1 MGPVKSGAMKR
12 FPFETGDLRGRWMPC
27 ARLGDPAGCKPSRT
41 LAWLVAGLVALAAG
55 PVRAGEPAELVVGTS
70 GDYAPFSVA
79 VAGPGFEPSG
89 FGPELVAAFAAERG
103 LALRFVAFSWPDLTS
118 DLREGRFDLAAGGI
132 TVRPERGLVGRFTVP
147 VATSGA
153 VVLVPAAAPAGRI
166 DDLDRPDAT
175 IGVNRG
181 GHLERVTRAHLR
193 HARIEA
199 IPDNAAVLPAL
210 QGGRV
215 DAVVTDTLEAPHWR
229 ALEPGL
235 RVLGPFTRDRKAFLV
250 AADRDELA
258 ADLDAWLIEREA
270 DGTLARLR
278 ARHLGDAQARPAR
291 PAPRGAQLAP
301 HDQRRAPAPPRP
313 ASAAPLGALLA
324 AIDER
329 LALMPLVAEAKRA
342 SGGPVD
348 VPEREQRVL
357 DAAVASVRGAT
368 ARTTGAEA
376 GATRAHPAD
385 PSRERAVRSLF
396 RAQIEAAKAIQRRAL
411 ERPPLPGPGPDAA
424 PPQDLDTEIRP
435 ALIRIGDRI
444 ARLVVAL
451 PADLDP
457 VDTRSAAQRELAGRD
472 LDDAHLTA
480 IADAIVAV
488 SRTSAQ

>member
-1 MGPVKSGAMKR
+1 MSPVKSGAMKR
-12 FPFETGDLRGRWMPC
+12 FPFETGDLRDRWMSC
-27 ARLGDPAGCKPSRT
+27 VRLGDPAGCKPSRT

-55 PVRAGEPAELVVGTS
+55 PVRTSEPAELVVGTS

-103 LALRFVAFSWPDLTS
+103 LAVRFVAFRWPDLTS

-153 VVLVPAAAPAGRI
+153 VVLVPAAASAGRI

-193 HARIEA
+193 RARIEA

-210 QGGRV
+210 QGGRG

-229 ALEPGL
+229 AREPGL

-258 ADLDAWLIEREA
+258 ADLDAWLVEREA

-278 ARHLGDAQARPAR
+278 ARHLGDAHART
-291 PAPRGAQLAP
+291 
-301 HDQRRAPAPPRP
+301 
-313 ASAAPLGALLA
+313 ASADPLGALLA

-357 DAAVASVRGAT
+357 DAAVKSVRGAT
-368 ARTTGAEA
+368 ARTAGAEA
-376 GATRAHPAD
+376 DATRADPAD
-385 PSRERAVRSLF
+385 PARERAVRSLF

-411 ERPPLPGPGPDAA
+411 ERTPLPGPGAT
-424 PPQDLDTEIRP
+424 PPHDLDTEIRP

>member
-166 DDLDRPDAT
+166 DYLDRPDAT

-278 ARHLGDAQARPAR
+278 ARHLGDAQA
-291 PAPRGAQLAP
+291 
-301 HDQRRAPAPPRP
+301 RP

>member
-147 VATSGA
+147 VATSGV
-153 VVLVPAAAPAGRI
+153 VVLVPAAAPAVRI
-166 DDLDRPDAT
+166 DDLDRPDPT

-210 QGGRV
+210 LGGRV

-278 ARHLGDAQARPAR
+278 ARHLGDAQA
-291 PAPRGAQLAP
+291 
-301 HDQRRAPAPPRP
+301 RP

>member
-1 MGPVKSGAMKR
+1 MGVLTV
-12 FPFETGDLRGRWMPC
+12 EE
-27 ARLGDPAGCKPSRT
+27 
-41 LAWLVAGLVALAAG
+41 
-55 PVRAGEPAELVVGTS
+55 GEVTS
-70 GDYAPFSVA
+70 YSVEDSYA
-79 VAGPGFEPSG
+79 
-89 FGPELVAAFAAERG
+89 
-103 LALRFVAFSWPDLTS
+103 
-118 DLREGRFDLAAGGI
+118 
-132 TVRPERGLVGRFTVP
+132 
-147 VATSGA
+147 
-153 VVLVPAAAPAGRI
+153 I

-291 PAPRGAQLAP
+291 
-301 HDQRRAPAPPRP
+301 
-313 ASAAPLGALLA
+313 AAPLGALLA

>member
-166 DDLDRPDAT
+166 DDLDRRDAT

-210 QGGRV
+210 LGGRV

-278 ARHLGDAQARPAR
+278 ARHLGDAQA
-291 PAPRGAQLAP
+291 
-301 HDQRRAPAPPRP
+301 RP

>member
-278 ARHLGDAQARPAR
+278 ARHLGDAQARPA
-291 PAPRGAQLAP
+291 
-301 HDQRRAPAPPRP
+301 
-313 ASAAPLGALLA
+313 SAAPLGALLA

>member
-1 MGPVKSGAMKR
+1 
-12 FPFETGDLRGRWMPC
+12 MPC

-278 ARHLGDAQARPAR
+278 ARHLGDAQARPA
-291 PAPRGAQLAP
+291 
-301 HDQRRAPAPPRP
+301 
-313 ASAAPLGALLA
+313 SAAPLGALLA

>member
-1 MGPVKSGAMKR
+1 
-12 FPFETGDLRGRWMPC
+12 MPC

-210 QGGRV
+210 LGGRV

-278 ARHLGDAQARPAR
+278 ARHLGDAQA
-291 PAPRGAQLAP
+291 
-301 HDQRRAPAPPRP
+301 RP

>member
-153 VVLVPAAAPAGRI
+153 VVLVPAAAPAGWI

-278 ARHLGDAQARPAR
+278 ARHLGDAQA
-291 PAPRGAQLAP
+291 
-301 HDQRRAPAPPRP
+301 RP